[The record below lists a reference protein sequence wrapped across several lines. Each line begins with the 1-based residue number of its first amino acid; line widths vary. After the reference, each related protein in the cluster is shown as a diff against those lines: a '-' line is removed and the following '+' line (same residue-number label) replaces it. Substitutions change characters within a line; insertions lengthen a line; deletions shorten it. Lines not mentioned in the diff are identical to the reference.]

1 MSIAANKALVAE
13 VRRSVRA
20 ALLSWGADEIADDM
34 AVVASELASNA
45 LKYTGGEAAVR
56 LRLTKGQAQLEV
68 EDGSA
73 QQPAQRRVGT
83 EAEKG
88 RGVLLV
94 EALGPVVK
102 LPSSARR
109 AGLAASGACSRRAG
123 RKSSYWMYLGFRP
136 VRRECVH
143 GVARQ
148 TGV

>member
-88 RGVLLV
+88 RGLLLV
-94 EALGPVVK
+94 EALAAEWGWRLRKGGAKTVWAS
-102 LPSSARR
+102 LP
-109 AGLAASGACSRRAG
+109 LPAG
-123 RKSSYWMYLGFRP
+123 RT
-136 VRRECVH
+136 
-143 GVARQ
+143 A
-148 TGV
+148 